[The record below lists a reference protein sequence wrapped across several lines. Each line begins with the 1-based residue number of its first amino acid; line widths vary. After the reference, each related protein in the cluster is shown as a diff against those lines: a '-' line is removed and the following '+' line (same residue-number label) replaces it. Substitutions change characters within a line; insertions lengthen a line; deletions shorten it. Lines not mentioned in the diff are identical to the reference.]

1 MSTHRFIVEV
11 EVYRENG
18 PEFLPEGMQ
27 GPDRTPA
34 MYAEAALNTAG
45 LRDAEVLD
53 GFADL
58 PWTADLYVVGEA

>member
-11 EVYRENG
+11 EVCDESG
-18 PEFLPEGMQ
+18 PAPVPGGYQ

-34 MYAEAALNTAG
+34 MYAEAALNTAS
-45 LRDAEVLD
+45 LRDADVLD

-58 PWTADLYVVGEA
+58 PWSANVYVEGEV